1 MKFIHRLGYYLTG
14 LGVGIILLLF
24 FLGGKK
30 TSCDWGLD
38 ARVLKNI
45 RLKERIVSEEAM
57 QYFKKQKIDTVAISK
72 ILQTG
77 DVDFKKSDIEAKPC
91 KIYHIEGE
99 YESKKMEMVFENCDS
114 IARLK
119 KVFDLE

>member
-1 MKFIHRLGYYLTG
+1 MKFVHRLGYYLTG
-14 LGVGIILLLF
+14 FGVGIIILLF

-45 RLKERIVSEEAM
+45 RLKERVVNEEALR
-57 QYFKKQKIDTVAISK
+57 YFENKKIDTSAISK
-72 ILQTG
+72 ILNTG

-99 YESKKMEMVFENCDS
+99 YDSQKMGMIFENCDS